1 VGVLVGVNV
10 KVALAPGRGVKV
22 RVGQGVKV
30 GNVVHVAVASGSA
43 VHVGGGDG
51 VGAGGAR
58 IKSITPM
65 Q

>member
-1 VGVLVGVNV
+1 VGVNV

-30 GNVVHVAVASGSA
+30 GNVVHVAVAYGSA
-43 VHVGGGDG
+43 VDVGGEDAGS
-51 VGAGGAR
+51 GGAR
-58 IKSITPM
+58 IQSITPT